1 MFNNCW
7 LMNEFDM
14 PTRIQEEGT
23 LERRDVRILNNEK
36 IKGGTPMFPL
46 EKENRDYA
54 TVRNRK
60 LLNISKIFNNN

>member
-1 MFNNCW
+1 
-7 LMNEFDM
+7 
-14 PTRIQEEGT
+14 
-23 LERRDVRILNNEK
+23 
-36 IKGGTPMFPL
+36 MFPL